1 MLSSVLP
8 DASLESIFDFLS
20 IIPNMEAVADLA
32 LLESG
37 AKELD
42 WETPI
47 AAIVNAKK
55 TCKTRKQLHF

>member
-1 MLSSVLP
+1 LM
-8 DASLESIFDFLS
+8 I
-20 IIPNMEAVADLA
+20 NMEAVAVSA

-42 WETPI
+42 WEIPI

-55 TCKTRKQLHF
+55 TCKT